1 MSIVSWILSK
11 GERIGSR
18 VIGHFI
24 WPPCGASAIVI
35 EDDELLVVRTEDYI
49 MLPGGLL
56 DNGESFEE
64 CVIREVKEETGIDI
78 SIIEEIDRNVRNN
91 SGVEFMY
98 KGKVEGGNLKGS
110 WEGNPEYIP
119 VEDASEENW
128 RWNRDIDGI
137 LEKMKQ

>member
-18 VIGHFI
+18 VIGRFI

-35 EDDELLVVRTEDYI
+35 HNEKLLVVRTEDYV

-56 DNGESFEE
+56 DNGECFEE
-64 CVIREVKEETGIDI
+64 CAVREVKEETGIDI

-91 SGVEFMY
+91 SGVEFIFE
-98 KGKVEGGNLKGS
+98 GEVEGGSLKGS
-110 WEGNPEYIP
+110 WEGEPEYIP
-119 VEDASEENW
+119 IEDVDEEDW
-128 RWNRDIDGI
+128 RWNRDIEEI
-137 LEKMKQ
+137 LDKIE